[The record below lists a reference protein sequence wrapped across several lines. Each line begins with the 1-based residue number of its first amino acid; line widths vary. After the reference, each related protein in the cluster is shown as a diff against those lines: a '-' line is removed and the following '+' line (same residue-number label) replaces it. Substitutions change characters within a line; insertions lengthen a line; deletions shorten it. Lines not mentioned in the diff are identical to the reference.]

1 MRAVDCASN
10 VQMLN
15 QSLKCVF
22 RELCSL
28 RYPRKLFRQVLHDLS
43 RRYVVLS
50 DATRLSS
57 TWEIE
62 IGSEDWH
69 LFQCTIVRNLSH
81 CWKWCFTRLYSGDI
95 NTLSLPGK
103 YLNSVS
109 DFLGFPRSSMFS
121 AVISASFMVY
131 LKWLRVTNRKM
142 ERTHVSS
149 VLSQF
154 EGNRICHGLITGD
167 WVVRG
172 NLSCFVASIL
182 CCHF

>member
-1 MRAVDCASN
+1 MSLSQRKGLIKGWIMRAVDCASS

-69 LFQCTIVRNLSH
+69 LFQCTIVQLVSPP
-81 CWKWCFTRLYSGDI
+81 WK
-95 NTLSLPGK
+95 
-103 YLNSVS
+103 
-109 DFLGFPRSSMFS
+109 
-121 AVISASFMVY
+121 
-131 LKWLRVTNRKM
+131 
-142 ERTHVSS
+142 
-149 VLSQF
+149 
-154 EGNRICHGLITGD
+154 
-167 WVVRG
+167 
-172 NLSCFVASIL
+172 
-182 CCHF
+182 

>member
-1 MRAVDCASN
+1 MQKIIFQLLVKLDQLLDVKCPGSGWNAISRDTGMTLKSDSSRWCASS

-69 LFQCTIVRNLSH
+69 LFQCTIVQTLFPL
-81 CWKWCFTRLYSGDI
+81 WKWFFTRLYRGDI
-95 NTLSLPGK
+95 NTMSQPWKLGIQ
-103 YLNSVS
+103 VI
-109 DFLGFPRSSMFS
+109 LGFLVFTCS
-121 AVISASFMVY
+121 ISI
-131 LKWLRVTNRKM
+131 R
-142 ERTHVSS
+142 
-149 VLSQF
+149 
-154 EGNRICHGLITGD
+154 
-167 WVVRG
+167 
-172 NLSCFVASIL
+172 
-182 CCHF
+182 